1 METVARRVA
10 GKARRVSRQDLLRHL
25 RLTESPREGILVS
38 GILVLRAGRGGS
50 MDALAWPFS
59 DQVFREVVT
68 AATLVIVV
76 ALVARVATLFLD
88 RIVLRLA
95 GRTKTALDDLII
107 EAIRTPVFVFIIL
120 LGARAGLAE
129 LTFLEARF
137 VEPVDGLLFI
147 GFILVGFTLLFRLIG
162 ASVSWYTRNLTGDG
176 ADDRQLIVFL
186 RRVTQ
191 LVLFS
196 IALIMILDH
205 FGLDISALVATLGVT
220 SLAFA
225 LAARAFLE
233 DTIAGFLIV
242 VDRPFNVGDRIQLPQ
257 EVMGEYGDWG
267 DVVEIGVRSTRVR
280 SVDGVLLTVPN
291 SKLTNEVVIN
301 FSHSESPNLRVRVRV
316 AVEPDLENV
325 RNAVSEIERMA
336 SEHPRV
342 SAEPRPPEVVIREI
356 EEYDVLLE
364 LRFYVEDARQMRR
377 VKSAVTESILEG
389 FEEQG
394 IRLATP
400 TQMVKLVGERSNV
413 P

>member
-1 METVARRVA
+1 
-10 GKARRVSRQDLLRHL
+10 
-25 RLTESPREGILVS
+25 
-38 GILVLRAGRGGS
+38 

-137 VEPVDGLLFI
+137 VEPVEGLLFI

-162 ASVSWYTRNLTGDG
+162 ASVSWYTRNLTGGG
-176 ADDRQLIVFL
+176 AVDRQLVVFL

-205 FGLDISALVATLGVT
+205 FSLDISALVATLGVT

-233 DTIAGFLIV
+233 DTIAGLLIV
-242 VDRPFNVGDRIQLPQ
+242 IDRPFNVGDRIQLPQ

-267 DVVEIGVRSTRVR
+267 DVVEIGVRSTRLR
-280 SVDGVLLTVPN
+280 STDGVLLTVPN
-291 SKLTNEVVIN
+291 SKLINDVVIN
-301 FSHSESPNLRVRVRV
+301 FSHSESPNLRVRLRV
-316 AVEPDLENV
+316 TVEPELENV
-325 RNAVSEIERMA
+325 QRAVKEIERIA
-336 SEHPRV
+336 GDDPGI
-342 SAEPRPPEVVIREI
+342 AGEPRRPEVVIREI
-356 EEYDVLLE
+356 RDYDVLVE
-364 LRFYVEDARQMRR
+364 LRFYVDDARKMRR
-377 VKSAVTESILEG
+377 TKSRVTEGILAG
-389 FEEQG
+389 FEKKG
-394 IRLATP
+394 IALATP
-400 TQMVKLVGERSNV
+400 TQRVKLVGERSNA